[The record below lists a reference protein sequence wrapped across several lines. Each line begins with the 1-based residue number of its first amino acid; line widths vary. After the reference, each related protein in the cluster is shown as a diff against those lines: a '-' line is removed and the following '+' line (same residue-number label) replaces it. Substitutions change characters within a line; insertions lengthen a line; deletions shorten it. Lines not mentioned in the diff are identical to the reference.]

1 MELGILP
8 INISKILDGRT
19 IENSRLEYKE
29 GWNPERILHTICAFA
44 NDYDNIGGGYIIIG
58 IREDGGLPAEF
69 PGVTPEEIAKIDRE
83 LMRLCNYL
91 EPRYMPRMSQETY
104 RGVTLCVI
112 WAPPGESRPYTCPV
126 SLGDDK
132 SRERAYYIRRLS
144 NMVRANHDEEV
155 ALIRGSSSK
164 TTFDNSVNGTATI
177 ADISWP
183 YVSEYLTS
191 VGSNIDLEMA
201 SAISVYRAMG
211 IVRGPSDFPRPVNV
225 GLMMFSMHPE
235 EFFPKTYAEVSVIN
249 QDSGEVMRDVRFTGP
264 VAYQIQQ
271 IMMFLNNGI
280 IGTITRKR
288 SDRTEAETVVNYPVV
303 ALREVV
309 VNAYFHRDYEIQE
322 PVKVRIYSDMIAV
335 ISYPGLDRSI
345 TRENMDRGDFR
356 CDYCRNSRLGD
367 YLKEMD
373 LAEMRNSGIPMVFKA
388 MRENGS
394 PQPRFITDD
403 DRRSIRVELP
413 IHPYFLE
420 DEPPSDDQATN
431 IDRDVGRTRTPD
443 EIKDGILEV
452 LRERGCTPSSEIS
465 KALGYSRITGTFR
478 RCLNELMD
486 QGLIE
491 YKYPD
496 KPNDKRQKICLVSR
510 HP

>member
-1 MELGILP
+1 
-8 INISKILDGRT
+8 
-19 IENSRLEYKE
+19 
-29 GWNPERILHTICAFA
+29 
-44 NDYDNIGGGYIIIG
+44 
-58 IREDGGLPAEF
+58 
-69 PGVTPEEIAKIDRE
+69 
-83 LMRLCNYL
+83 
-91 EPRYMPRMSQETY
+91 
-104 RGVTLCVI
+104 
-112 WAPPGESRPYTCPV
+112 
-126 SLGDDK
+126 
-132 SRERAYYIRRLS
+132 
-144 NMVRANHDEEV
+144 MVRANHDEEV